1 MTYVIYVM
9 KLDFLSGPR
18 KVQSFSSRSVL
29 ANLQIAWFHV
39 HVKFMNEELLQTRAT
54 HLNSVNTLAIFANI
68 LAHSFFKSTKSNR
81 KIVWL
86 LVDMTNDDNMFNELR
101 LMWWQ
106 LYWHQLHVDEV
117 NFANFTGTCPKLQET
132 WNYTF

>member
-18 KVQSFSSRSVL
+18 KIQSFSSRSVL

-54 HLNSVNTLAIFANI
+54 HLNSVNTLAIFAYI

-86 LVDMTNDDNMFNELR
+86 LVDMTNDDIMFNELR
-101 LMWWQ
+101 LMW
-106 LYWHQLHVDEV
+106 
-117 NFANFTGTCPKLQET
+117 
-132 WNYTF
+132 

>member
-54 HLNSVNTLAIFANI
+54 HLNSVNTLAIFCEY
-68 LAHSFFKSTKSNR
+68 F
-81 KIVWL
+81 
-86 LVDMTNDDNMFNELR
+86 
-101 LMWWQ
+101 
-106 LYWHQLHVDEV
+106 
-117 NFANFTGTCPKLQET
+117 GTLIFQI
-132 WNYTF
+132 N

>member
-54 HLNSVNTLAIFANI
+54 HLNSVNTLAILRIFW
-68 LAHSFFKSTKSNR
+68 HSHFSNQL
-81 KIVWL
+81 KVTGKLYVWQM
-86 LVDMTNDDNMFNELR
+86 MTSCSMN
-101 LMWWQ
+101 
-106 LYWHQLHVDEV
+106 
-117 NFANFTGTCPKLQET
+117 
-132 WNYTF
+132 